1 MRLLRSVSLS
11 KYSTAPTLISTLSWI
26 PELSSLLNLSINPKL
41 AQTKMEAKIMPKL
54 NILFWVLKA
63 LRIIK
68 IINTISE
75 NLEYVKKHPKIARL
89 EMYGK

>member
-1 MRLLRSVSLS
+1 
-11 KYSTAPTLISTLSWI
+11 
-26 PELSSLLNLSINPKL
+26 
-41 AQTKMEAKIMPKL
+41 MEAKIMPKL

-89 EMYGK
+89 EIYGK